1 MEATT
6 RAVAGADGE
15 MIRVEEFGEPDGK
28 PVLVH
33 PGSPGSRRLFRPD
46 AELAAREFGL
56 RLLSYDRP
64 GYGGR
69 PRRGDRRVADA
80 ITDTRAI
87 VRALGIQRM
96 GIWGFSGGGCYA
108 LACAAMLPELVT
120 GAAVFA

>member
-1 MEATT
+1 MRAATQ
-6 RAVAGADGE
+6 VARGADNE
-15 MIRVEEFGEPDGK
+15 LIQVEEFGEPDGT

-69 PRRGDRRVADA
+69 PRREGRRVADA
-80 ITDTRAI
+80 TLD
-87 VRALGIQRM
+87 VRRIAEALGIARLGGLHFQPTR
-96 GIWGFSGGGCYA
+96 GFAARSMPRVRNTGGN
-108 LACAAMLPELVT
+108 
-120 GAAVFA
+120 